1 VGAQGLRG
9 IQIATGISRGAGNLL
24 SLKQE
29 EHPMNKRNLAVLS
42 MFCLMASLPS
52 KGADQPDK
60 YRAKML
66 IPKNAALLKDGDQM
80 SGLDLKTL
88 RDAFNESSEK
98 VRVVSILSPTC
109 SACQEGHRAVKKV
122 FSDFKSEKLRGFLV
136 WLPMRSKDDARM
148 ALAQS
153 ADFKDGRIDLQGW
166 DANKEIAKQFSKTL
180 DLKVAAWDVYL
191 VYAPGVKW
199 PDEAAPPAPTF
210 WMHQLSPEQGGN
222 PKQCLNV
229 AKLKAEIKRLL

>member
-1 VGAQGLRG
+1 
-9 IQIATGISRGAGNLL
+9 
-24 SLKQE
+24 
-29 EHPMNKRNLAVLS
+29 MNKRNLAVLS

-52 KGADQPDK
+52 TGADQPDK
-60 YRAKML
+60 YSAKMV
-66 IPKNAALLKDGDQM
+66 IPKNAELLKEGDQM
-80 SGLDLKTL
+80 PVLGLNTL
-88 RDAFNESSEK
+88 RDAFNDSSAK

-122 FSDFKSEKLRGFLV
+122 FSDLRSERLKGFLV

-153 ADFKDGRIDLQGW
+153 TDFKDGRIDLQGW
-166 DANKEIAKQFSKTL
+166 DANKEIANQFSKTL
-180 DLKVAAWDVYL
+180 NLKVSAWDVYL

-199 PDEAAPPAPTF
+199 LNEAPPVPTF

-229 AKLKAEIKRLL
+229 SKLKSEIKSLL

>member
-1 VGAQGLRG
+1 
-9 IQIATGISRGAGNLL
+9 
-24 SLKQE
+24 
-29 EHPMNKRNLAVLS
+29 MNNRTLAVLS
-42 MFCLMASLPS
+42 GLCVITSVS
-52 KGADQPDK
+52 SRGADMLNN
-60 YRAKML
+60 YSAKTV
-66 IPKNAALLKDGDQM
+66 IPKNAALLKEGDQM
-80 SGLDLKTL
+80 PGLDLKTL
-88 RDAFNESSEK
+88 KDAFNEDSTS

-122 FSDFKSEKLRGFLV
+122 FSDLRSERLKGFLV

-153 ADFKDGRIDLQGW
+153 TDFKDGRIDLQGW
-166 DANKEIAKQFSKTL
+166 DANKEIANQFSKTL
-180 DLKVAAWDVYL
+180 NLKVSAWDVYL

-199 PDEAAPPAPTF
+199 LNEAPPVPTF

-229 AKLKAEIKRLL
+229 SKLKSEIKSLL